1 MASRSS
7 EWGIGDE
14 RNEFRELTTDR
25 AYFDWNAT
33 APLRPEARAAVV
45 AALGQHGNASSLH
58 GEGRAARALIEQA
71 RREVASLVNA
81 EPKNVI
87 FTSGGS
93 EANALALTP
102 EIEAAGVKARDSL
115 FVSAIEHPSVLAGG
129 RFAKVQ
135 RLAVTGA
142 GVIELGK
149 LEQALAGAK
158 APLVSVMFANNE
170 TGVVQPVRAA
180 ADIVHA
186 AGGLL
191 HVDAVQ
197 GAGRIVCDIA
207 ALGADLMTLSSH
219 KIGGPQGAGALVLH
233 GDLHIA
239 APLIRGGGQERNR
252 RGGTENVAAIAG
264 FGAAAGAARA
274 ERASEAERITALR
287 NRVEA
292 ELRRISP
299 QAVIVGADAERLPN
313 TTLVLLPGVK
323 AETALIALDLNG
335 IAVSSGSACSSGK
348 VQESHVLAAMG
359 LPAEL
364 ARSAVRLSIGRDTGE
379 RDIELLLNAWKT
391 AVSPLSKGQAA
402 HREIAA

>member
-1 MASRSS
+1 M
-7 EWGIGDE
+7 
-14 RNEFRELTTDR
+14 
-25 AYFDWNAT
+25 
-33 APLRPEARAAVV
+33 
-45 AALGQHGNASSLH
+45 
-58 GEGRAARALIEQA
+58 
-71 RREVASLVNA
+71 
-81 EPKNVI
+81 
-87 FTSGGS
+87 
-93 EANALALTP
+93 
-102 EIEAAGVKARDSL
+102 
-115 FVSAIEHPSVLAGG
+115 
-129 RFAKVQ
+129 
-135 RLAVTGA
+135 
-142 GVIELGK
+142 
-149 LEQALAGAK
+149 
-158 APLVSVMFANNE
+158 
-170 TGVVQPVRAA
+170 
-180 ADIVHA
+180 
-186 AGGLL
+186 
-191 HVDAVQ
+191 
-197 GAGRIVCDIA
+197 
-207 ALGADLMTLSSH
+207 
-219 KIGGPQGAGALVLH
+219 VLH

-264 FGAAAGAARA
+264 FGAAAGAAQA

-323 AETALIALDLNG
+323 AETVLIALDLNG

-348 VQESHVLAAMG
+348 VQESHVLTAMG

-379 RDIELLLNAWKT
+379 QDIELLLNAWKT